1 MTLSRIEQALDAAVS
16 GAEGK
21 GCPPELA
28 KALRYAVFSG
38 GARVRPRLCV
48 AVAAACGDDRP
59 GFADAAAASVELMHC
74 ASLVHDD
81 MPCFDNATLRRA
93 KPTVH
98 VMFGEPIALLVGD
111 GLIVLAFETIARAAV
126 RCGATDRLARVV
138 KIVARGVGAPNG
150 LVAGQAWESEPV
162 IDVDRYHE
170 AKTGALFVAATM
182 AGAAAAGAD
191 PTPWRALGV
200 HLGAAYQIADDLLDA
215 LSSSEDAGKPVGQDR
230 ANDRPSAVRAFGVE
244 GAMTRLRGHVEA
256 AVAAVPDCAGADDLR
271 DLVRLQA
278 TRLTPKNLARTA
290 A

>member
-1 MTLSRIEQALDAAVS
+1 MTLLRIELALEAAVR
-16 GAEGK
+16 GAERE

-38 GARVRPRLCV
+38 GARVRPRLCA

-59 GFADAAAASVELMHC
+59 GFADAAAASIELLHC

-81 MPCFDNATLRRA
+81 MPCFDNAHMRRA

-98 VMFGEPIALLVGD
+98 VVFGEPLAMLVGD

-126 RCGATDRLARVV
+126 RCAATERLARVI

-150 LVAGQAWESEPV
+150 LVAGQAWESEPA
-162 IDVDRYHE
+162 INVDHYHE
-170 AKTGALFVAATM
+170 AKTGALFIAAAM

-191 PTPWRALGV
+191 PAPWRALGV
-200 HLGAAYQIADDLLDA
+200 HLGSAYQIADDLLDA
-215 LSSSEDAGKPVGQDR
+215 ISSSEDAGKPVGQDR
-230 ANDRPSAVRAFGVE
+230 AHGRPSAVHAHGVE
-244 GAMTRLRGHVEA
+244 GALRRLRAQVDA
-256 AVAAVPDCAGADDLR
+256 AVTAVPECAGADDLR

-278 TRLTPKNLARTA
+278 ARLTPKSLARSA